1 MSRGLTTILLLTFSN
16 IFMTLAWYGHL
27 KFAQLKSLQN
37 LSLWIVILI
46 SWGLALFEYILQV
59 PANKIGFSQNGG
71 PFNLLQLKMIQEIL
85 NLGIF
90 VLFTLVVFKTEQ
102 FKPNHL
108 YGAVFLVISIYF
120 FFKK

>member
-1 MSRGLTTILLLTFSN
+1 MSRGLITILLLTFSN

>member
-1 MSRGLTTILLLTFSN
+1 MSKGLTTILLLTFSN